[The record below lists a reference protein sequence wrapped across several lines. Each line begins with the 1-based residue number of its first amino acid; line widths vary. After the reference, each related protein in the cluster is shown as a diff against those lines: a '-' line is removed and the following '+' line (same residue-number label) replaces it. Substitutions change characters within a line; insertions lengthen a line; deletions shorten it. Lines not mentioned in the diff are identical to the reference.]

1 MDKNRD
7 GSVSEYELRNWIR
20 LQHRGRLQRAAEAK
34 WTGVDSDADGQLTI
48 GELLDASIG
57 RPDTCNEG
65 DGRRTGRSASWALLR
80 GWDRDLV

>member
-7 GSVSEYELRNWIR
+7 GSISEYELRNWIR
-20 LQHRGRLQRAAEAK
+20 LQHRGRLQRATEAK

-57 RPDTCNEG
+57 QPDTCNKG
-65 DGRRTGRSASWALLR
+65 DRRQTGRSASWGLLS
-80 GWDRDLV
+80 GCARDMV